1 MIRIWI
7 FAIVATVFGLTAVRA
22 SDVTFTLVGAS
33 EKICQLNGDTDWKT
47 GSPTAAQTLTKSGMF
62 AADLGTPIDTGDTAD
77 TAGSTL
83 YFLFG
88 DTWPS
93 FPPPPV
99 GVKPPNDSV
108 GTSTLTTTPA
118 SNTCLGKNPDFQ
130 IATAPSTT
138 SPTFAP
144 PVVTPTIDQGSFN
157 VPSGGVYA
165 DSSLYVFFWTNHCDS
180 PSKLDPSQSDPLKP
194 PKATHGMDGA
204 PDCSEKANLNSIGIS
219 VLGQSAGTSDVTFT
233 TPTGVT
239 MPSGFVYVNAVD
251 ATHKPNLAP
260 KDQQL
265 GVFITGVPR
274 YRASVPYLAYSSTA
288 NLANPSSWMFFNGL
302 VGGAPNWITYTTWES
317 FHMGRFWVPPS
328 SGAQLYNA
336 TTSEQCIGEHSL
348 SCNAPLDAWLLL
360 YNCKGHGIEAR
371 YARAPLGP
379 WSDPIVL
386 LSPTHDPWINCTLI
400 MTSGGCG
407 TLTNYQP
414 LEPDGS
420 YTPGGLYAPF
430 VLSRFT
436 EDASPHCYP
445 HKDKPVGLLVGCT
458 TIYWLVSTW
467 NPYLVVVM
475 KSTLM
480 MTTFR

>member
-22 SDVTFTLVGAS
+22 SDATFTLVGAS

-99 GVKPPNDSV
+99 GVKPPNNSV

-165 DSSLYVFFWTNHCDS
+165 NSSLYVFFWTNHCDS

>member
-7 FAIVATVFGLTAVRA
+7 FAIVATVFALTPVRA
-22 SDVTFTLVGAS
+22 SDTTFTLVGTS
-33 EKICQLNGDTDWKT
+33 EKVCQLNGDTDWKT
-47 GSPTAAQTLTKSGMF
+47 GLPTAAQTATNFGMS
-62 AADLGTPIDTGDTAD
+62 AADLGAPVDTG
-77 TAGSTL
+77 GSTL

-118 SNTCLGKNPDFQ
+118 SNTCLDLQ
-130 IATAPSTT
+130 IATVPSSTP
-138 SPTFAP
+138 PTFAP

-165 DSSLYVFFWTNHCDS
+165 DPSLYVFFWTKHCDHPSLLVPS
-180 PSKLDPSQSDPLKP
+180 PSDPLKRP
-194 PKATHGMDGA
+194 MATSGTGGA
-204 PDCSEKANLNSIGIS
+204 PDCSEKAKLNSIGIS
-219 VLGQSAGTSDVTFT
+219 VLGQSAGTSDVAFN

-260 KDQQL
+260 KDQRK

-274 YRASVPYLAYSSTA
+274 YRASVPYLAYSSAA
-288 NLANPSSWMFFNGL
+288 NLADPSNWMFFNGL
-302 VGGAPNWITYTTWES
+302 VGGAANWITYTTWES
-317 FHMGRFWVPPS
+317 YHDMAGRWVPPS
-328 SGAQLYNA
+328 SGAQLYSA
-336 TTSEQCIGEHSL
+336 TTSEECIGEHSL
-348 SCNAPLDAWLLL
+348 SWNAPLDAWLLL
-360 YNCKGHGIEAR
+360 YNCKGYGIEAR
-371 YARAPLGP
+371 YARAPWGP

-386 LSPTHDPWINCTLI
+386 LSTTHDPGIYCTLI
-400 MTSGGCG
+400 MSPSGCG

-414 LEPDGS
+414 LKKDGS
-420 YTPGGLYAPF
+420 YTSGGLYAPF

-445 HKDKPVGLLVGCT
+445 HKDKPVGLLVSCT
-458 TIYWLVSTW
+458 NIYWLVSTW

>member
-99 GVKPPNDSV
+99 GVKPPNNSV

-165 DSSLYVFFWTNHCDS
+165 NSSLYVFFWTNHCDS